1 MSEYFAG
8 RDDDFDAVERAPEIV
23 VTADGVRDY
32 LKNIGR
38 VSLLNAE
45 QEVELARQIEAGV
58 LANGALQSYDEGDDE
73 IFRRLAEDH
82 ELTDTELAIDLHT
95 LAAEGDRARQHM
107 VQANLRLVV
116 SIARR
121 YQLSDMEFLDLISE
135 GNTGLLRAVDKFD
148 YTKGFKFSTYATWWI
163 RQSITRA
170 IADKSRTVRMP
181 VHMHEKIVRMS
192 KIQNQMLGDLGRMP
206 TDEELARELEMGV
219 ETMRLL
225 QRQSRSPISLDTPI
239 ADDTETTVGDLIQDE
254 IGEPSTQMIFN
265 DQLAEVIEAK
275 LSELTERERQ
285 VVKLRF
291 GIGGE
296 EPMTLG
302 AIGDCLGLTRERI
315 RQIEQNAFKKLRRDP
330 GKLRPFREE
339 LE

>member
-1 MSEYFAG
+1 
-8 RDDDFDAVERAPEIV
+8 
-23 VTADGVRDY
+23 
-32 LKNIGR
+32 
-38 VSLLNAE
+38 
-45 QEVELARQIEAGV
+45 
-58 LANGALQSYDEGDDE
+58 
-73 IFRRLAEDH
+73 
-82 ELTDTELAIDLHT
+82 
-95 LAAEGDRARQHM
+95 
-107 VQANLRLVV
+107 
-116 SIARR
+116 
-121 YQLSDMEFLDLISE
+121 
-135 GNTGLLRAVDKFD
+135 
-148 YTKGFKFSTYATWWI
+148 
-163 RQSITRA
+163 
-170 IADKSRTVRMP
+170 
-181 VHMHEKIVRMS
+181 
-192 KIQNQMLGDLGRMP
+192 MLGDLGRMP